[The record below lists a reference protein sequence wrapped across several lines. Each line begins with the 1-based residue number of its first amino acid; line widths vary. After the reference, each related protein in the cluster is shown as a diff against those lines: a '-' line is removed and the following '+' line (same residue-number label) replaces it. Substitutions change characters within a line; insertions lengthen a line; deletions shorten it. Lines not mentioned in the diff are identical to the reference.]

1 MNIDAK
7 TLNKILANLIQQYVK
22 RIIHHDQIG
31 LITRMQ
37 RWFYICK
44 STNVIHHINKTNDKN
59 HMIISLDAEKTFDR
73 IQHPFMI
80 KTFNKMGTEGTYVNI
95 NVKAIYDKPTVNIIV
110 NVEKQKAFPVRSGT
124 RQGCPLSPLLFNVV
138 LKSLPRQSDKEKK
151 KASKLD
157 GKN

>member
-80 KTFNKMGTEGTYVNI
+80 KTFNKMGTEEIG
-95 NVKAIYDKPTVNIIV
+95 
-110 NVEKQKAFPVRSGT
+110 R
-124 RQGCPLSPLLFNVV
+124 
-138 LKSLPRQSDKEKK
+138 
-151 KASKLD
+151 ASCRERV
-157 GKN
+157 